1 MKRAETVRIDKGPRV
16 ALTLMKNL
24 GISSIY
30 AVDKHKRLLGVIS
43 AESAKKAAE
52 SGNDLE
58 AVLQK
63 EMTTVH
69 EDTVLTEIFE
79 PVSDANIPI
88 AVVDDKNRM
97 KGIVVRGALIG
108 ALSGDNQYIN
118 LPDEQSASEEDAIV
132 EEVN

>member
-1 MKRAETVRIDKGPRV
+1 
-16 ALTLMKNL
+16 
-24 GISSIY
+24 
-30 AVDKHKRLLGVIS
+30 
-43 AESAKKAAE
+43 
-52 SGNDLE
+52 
-58 AVLQK
+58 
-63 EMTTVH
+63 MTTVH